1 MDKIILKESV
11 ITSVTKNTFREI
23 VIKLKISPDEYTPD
37 LEEQLYTLR
46 QNNESVVVLIQP
58 SGYTPPPEQTE
69 SRLGHLHKCM
79 LRYSDMSGTDIAV
92 LVKDMYTRY
101 GVSTRKDLTPEQV
114 ETEIAWFISQ

>member
-58 SGYTPPPEQTE
+58 S
-69 SRLGHLHKCM
+69 
-79 LRYSDMSGTDIAV
+79 
-92 LVKDMYTRY
+92 
-101 GVSTRKDLTPEQV
+101 
-114 ETEIAWFISQ
+114 